1 METLTLNRNNS
12 GTLLMPMADKTLCI
26 DIDSIVRIEASSNY
40 SKIYCNGQAL
50 PIVVAK
56 VLRWFEEKLPQHSF
70 ARVHRTH
77 LVNKKYMVGIRNDKV
92 ILETGTQIGI
102 SRRKRK
108 TCWDKLS

>member
-1 METLTLNRNNS
+1 METLTLTRNNGGS
-12 GTLLMPMADKTLCI
+12 LPMPMVNKTLCI

-40 SKIYCNGQAL
+40 SKIYCKGQAL

-56 VLRWFEEKLPQHSF
+56 VLRWFEERLPQHSF

-108 TCWDKLS
+108 TCLDKLS